1 MSTPAPDA
9 TTQDA
14 TPRVAAVGQ
23 VPAPDPVAR
32 ESPSAPPPQDS
43 RAGHRRRALRL
54 WPGLTLTWTIVTLGA
69 SRLASVSDGNV
80 KLFEL
85 ATALLI
91 GALTAYFMAMVET
104 RPLARRT
111 RRSGRGGDLVLRT
124 LLYTAVA
131 FVSVAFSYIVLE
143 LVFPSLFEGAR
154 RPPLAEILTYYR
166 FWIFIGLLLVA
177 SLAINFFLHLRLV
190 VGGDHL
196 HAIFTGRY
204 REPVLEDRVFVFIDL
219 VDSTAIAQ
227 ELGPLEFTH
236 FKHDFFSDL
245 SDAVL
250 GTDGLIVQYVGDEVM
265 LTWSVADARAT
276 GGPLDFVRLAHER
289 LGARESYYLDTYGV
303 LPRFRTGVH
312 TGQVVVA
319 EVGDIRRDIVYSG
332 DVVNTAA
339 RLLQACRP
347 NGHAILISREA
358 HDLMPEAFRQNF
370 QAREALELR
379 GRIDRLDVFADRP
392 APSVVTDGSESA

>member
-1 MSTPAPDA
+1 MSA
-9 TTQDA
+9 
-14 TPRVAAVGQ
+14 RSL
-23 VPAPDPVAR
+23 DPISRTA
-32 ESPSAPPPQDS
+32 PPQDTR
-43 RAGHRRRALRL
+43 RAHRRRALRL
-54 WPGLTLTWTIVTLGA
+54 WPGLTLTWTIATIGA
-69 SRLASVSDGNV
+69 SRLASISSGGL
-80 KLFEL
+80 KLYEV

-91 GALTAYFMAMVET
+91 GALTAYFMALVET

-131 FVSVAFSYIVLE
+131 FVSVAFSYIALE
-143 LVFPSLFEGAR
+143 LLLPGLFEGAR
-154 RPPLAEILTYYR
+154 RPPLVEIVTYYR
-166 FWIFIGLLLVA
+166 FWIFIGLLLLA

-190 VGGDHL
+190 VGGNHL
-196 HAIFTGRY
+196 RALFIGRY

-227 ELGPLEFTH
+227 ALGPLEFTH
-236 FKHDFFSDL
+236 FKHDFFTDL

-250 GTDGLIVQYVGDEVM
+250 DTRGLIVQYVGDEVM
-265 LTWSVADARAT
+265 LTWRTADARAT

-289 LGARESYYLDTYGV
+289 LALRKSYYTDTYGFV
-303 LPRFRTGVH
+303 PVFRTGVH
-312 TGQVVVA
+312 CGKVVVA
-319 EVGDIRRDIVYSG
+319 EVGDVRRDIVYSG

-347 NGHAILISREA
+347 NGHAILISRDA

-370 QAREALELR
+370 VAREALELR
-379 GRIDRLDVFADRP
+379 GRDDLLDVFADGPDGAP
-392 APSVVTDGSESA
+392 ATPQSPTAESPTAESPTARETA